1 MRFLKMLE
9 KLKKIKLKN
18 RPSRYVKHST
28 STFKKIKNS
37 IILMIFKNQNVSY
50 ITLI

>member
-1 MRFLKMLE
+1 MRFLRIFK
-9 KLKKIKLKN
+9 KVHKIK
-18 RPSRYVKHST
+18 SE
-28 STFKKIKNS
+28 NS